1 MEGPAAGQEIF
12 VGYIQK
18 IVLKDINMRIKEGF
32 VLRTMLGEHV
42 VVGEGLAQV
51 NFNRLLSLNSTA
63 AYLWES
69 VVGKDFTVEDLA
81 QLILDKYDVSQE
93 QALADSDSITKTW
106 IEQGV
111 LLP

>member
-1 MEGPAAGQEIF
+1 
-12 VGYIQK
+12 
-18 IVLKDINMRIKEGF
+18 MRIKEGF

-42 VVGEGLAQV
+42 VVGEGLRQV

-69 VVGKDFTVEDLA
+69 VVGKDFTPEDLA
-81 QLILDKYDVSQE
+81 KLIIDKYDVSEE
-93 QALADSDSITKTW
+93 QALEDSKNIANTW

>member
-1 MEGPAAGQEIF
+1 
-12 VGYIQK
+12 
-18 IVLKDINMRIKEGF
+18 MRIKDGF
-32 VLRTMLGEHV
+32 VLRTMLGDYV

-51 NFNRLLSLNSTA
+51 DFNCLLTLNATA

-69 VVGKDFTVEDLA
+69 VDGKDFTKEDRADL
-81 QLILDKYDVSQE
+81 LVDKYGIPRE
-93 QALADSDSITKTW
+93 QAISDSEKIANTW

>member
-1 MEGPAAGQEIF
+1 
-12 VGYIQK
+12 
-18 IVLKDINMRIKEGF
+18 MRIKEGF

-51 NFNRLLSLNSTA
+51 NFNRLLSLNATA

-69 VVGKDFTVEDLA
+69 VVGKDFTVDDLA
-81 QLILDKYDVSQE
+81 KLIVDKYDVDE
-93 QALADSDSITKTW
+93 QRALEDSENITKTW

>member
-1 MEGPAAGQEIF
+1 
-12 VGYIQK
+12 
-18 IVLKDINMRIKEGF
+18 MRIKEGF

-69 VVGKDFTVEDLA
+69 VVGKDFTPEDLA
-81 QLILDKYDVSQE
+81 KLIVDKYDVSE
-93 QALADSDSITKTW
+93 ERALEDSRNIANTW

-111 LLP
+111 LMP

>member
-1 MEGPAAGQEIF
+1 
-12 VGYIQK
+12 
-18 IVLKDINMRIKEGF
+18 MRIKEGF

-51 NFNRLLSLNSTA
+51 NFNRLLSLNATA

-81 QLILDKYDVSQE
+81 KLIVDKYDVDE
-93 QALADSDSITKTW
+93 QRALEDSENITKTW

>member
-1 MEGPAAGQEIF
+1 
-12 VGYIQK
+12 
-18 IVLKDINMRIKEGF
+18 MRIKDGF
-32 VLRTMLGEHV
+32 VLRTMLGDHV

-51 NFNRLLSLNSTA
+51 DFNCLLTLNATA

-69 VVGKDFTVEDLA
+69 VQGKDFTKEDLA
-81 QLILDKYDVSQE
+81 DLLVEKYGISRE
-93 QALADSDSITKTW
+93 QAISDSQNIANTW